1 MNRARLARFFNEQV
15 WSRRSIWA
23 FALYPLSLLYCGVVA
38 LRRGLYAV
46 HLLRTWQ
53 PPVPLIVIG
62 NLTVGGSG
70 KTPLV
75 IRVAQHLKERGMRVG
90 VITRGYGGVA
100 PNWPQFVRADSDPF
114 HVGDEAVVIARA
126 TECPV
131 MAGPDRVRAA
141 RALLAADRCDVL
153 LSDDGLQHLAL
164 GRSLEVLVV
173 DGESRYGNG
182 WCLPAGPLREP
193 AGRSR
198 RVDKIV
204 CNGGEAQG
212 GEMTMVLHGDTAVNL
227 SDRGQHRTLAEFR
240 GQRIHAVAGIGRP
253 RRFFDTLVAAGIDV
267 QPHAFPDHHPFSP
280 KDLLFREDQ
289 LILMTDKDAVK
300 CRAFATPAMWTV
312 PVTAEPD
319 PAFFQWLE
327 QRLQHD
333 QQQAA

>member
-15 WSRRSIWA
+15 WNRRGIWA
-23 FALYPLSLLYCGVVA
+23 LALYPLSLLYCGVVV
-38 LRRGLYAV
+38 LRRGLYAAR
-46 HLLRTWQ
+46 LLRTWQ

-75 IRVAQHLKERGMRVG
+75 IRVAQYLKERGMRVG
-90 VITRGYGGVA
+90 VITRGYAGVA
-100 PNWPQFVRADSDPF
+100 PNWPQFVRADSDPI
-114 HVGDEAVVIARA
+114 HVGDEAVLIAK
-126 TECPV
+126 TTDCPV

-153 LSDDGLQHLAL
+153 LSDDGLQHLAM

-173 DGESRYGNG
+173 DGDSRYGNG

-198 RVDKIV
+198 HVDKIV

-212 GEMTMVLHGDTAVNL
+212 GEMTMVLHGDAAVNL
-227 SDRGQHRTLAEFR
+227 SDRGQRRTLADFR
-240 GQRIHAVAGIGRP
+240 EQCVHAVAGIGRP
-253 RRFFDTLVAAGIDV
+253 RRFFDKLTAAGIDV

-280 KDLLFREDQ
+280 RDLLFREDQ
-289 LILMTDKDAVK
+289 PILMTDKDAVK

-312 PVTAEPD
+312 PVTAEPG
-319 PAFFQWLE
+319 PSFFQWLE